1 MSVVQLAGCDAVA
14 PPDRE
19 QLRRQD
25 PASPWHVHDHFK
37 VVVEQAEAN
46 NLEAVSAGLQRYF
59 PEREDFIELFGKA
72 RGEAMWTGYREVIM
86 PTVRT
91 EGAEVLAKRVKA
103 GMTTVELERV
113 GPMFPGRTTRGDHA
127 MFQAMVTRRPIP
139 SAFVLLKS
147 GKGWLNGCVL
157 CGASG
162 RHPQELWLAWS
173 SRPAGWWVR
182 PPINRPGPCPD
193 LFQDSGGSRLTR
205 SSRSNRTSKR
215 LAVSWLM
222 PGIAIQSV
230 ICAATVNSD

>member
-1 MSVVQLAGCDAVA
+1 MLPISSLQRPLNCLCLLLIVSVVQLAGCDAVA

-127 MFQAMVTRRPIP
+127 MFQAMVTRRPMYTIRLRP
-139 SAFVLLKS
+139 AEESLGFRLNGFVFVRGKWKAFLKS
-147 GKGWLNGCVL
+147 YEHLPEVKPTPAESKVGETTDKSP
-157 CGASG
+157 GAV
-162 RHPQELWLAWS
+162 P
-173 SRPAGWWVR
+173 
-182 PPINRPGPCPD
+182 
-193 LFQDSGGSRLTR
+193 
-205 SSRSNRTSKR
+205 
-215 LAVSWLM
+215 
-222 PGIAIQSV
+222 
-230 ICAATVNSD
+230 